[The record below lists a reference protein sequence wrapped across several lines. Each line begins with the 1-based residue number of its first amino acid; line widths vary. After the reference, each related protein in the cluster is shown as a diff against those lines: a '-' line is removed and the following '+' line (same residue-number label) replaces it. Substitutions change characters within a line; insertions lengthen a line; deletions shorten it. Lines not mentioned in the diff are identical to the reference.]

1 MILWY
6 MFNCGIETIL
16 VTENTR
22 ERQAMMATA
31 GANNQ
36 VSKRSQ
42 NKTHAILCYI
52 IGRRKYMEERSIT
65 VGDLLVNSVFSD
77 ACYVCISYK
86 KSSKGPPKFSSSQ
99 VNSQKVFMVI
109 KHVFHYHSI

>member
-1 MILWY
+1 

-36 VSKRSQ
+36 DSKRSQ
-42 NKTHAILCYI
+42 NKTDAILCYI
-52 IGRRKYMEERSIT
+52 IVKYCTLILESI
-65 VGDLLVNSVFSD
+65 
-77 ACYVCISYK
+77 
-86 KSSKGPPKFSSSQ
+86 
-99 VNSQKVFMVI
+99 
-109 KHVFHYHSI
+109 